1 MNLPI
6 ANTLNALNEAV
17 GEILEPPKGSPTPW
31 WPVFTKYTGG
41 LRPKEFSIF
50 CGPTGAG
57 KSLWLANLV
66 AQLIDDGQKV
76 FVAPVE
82 IGEVDFI
89 KMVLS
94 VFAKEDFISG
104 EDITPEQKSR
114 LMWTLKN
121 FQNKIEENLVVTT
134 YSGRV
139 DVDEFIDLMKYVNDA
154 YSVNVAIADNLNF
167 MLKPSRGGDQTLEM
181 DETIH
186 KFVQFV
192 KVTPMHFFLVMHP
205 RKTFE
210 GKIISEFDIK
220 GSSTAVQE
228 ATNILLMNR
237 LTDQEQED
245 FGLTDYDREFVFKK
259 IRKRG
264 KYVNKKF
271 YQRNTDA
278 LGRYEESNKTFK
290 ENVSRSNKPF
300 AKKWGGRTGSAKSA
314 DASGS

>member
-1 MNLPI
+1 MINKI
-6 ANTLNALNEAV
+6 ANILETLHKAV
-17 GEILEPPKGSPTPW
+17 SEIIEPPKGAPMPW
-31 WPVFTKYTGG
+31 WPTLTKYTGG
-41 LRPKEFSIF
+41 LRPFEFSIF

-66 AQLIDDGQKV
+66 AQLIDEGQKV

-82 IGEVDFI
+82 IGEVDFM

-94 VFAKEDFISG
+94 VYAKEDFISG
-104 EDITPEQKSR
+104 EELTPEQKSK
-114 LMWTLKN
+114 LMYALKN
-121 FQNKIEENLVVTT
+121 FQEKIVNNLVVTN

-139 DVDEFIDLMKYVNDA
+139 DVDEFIELMKFVNDT
-154 YSVNVAIADNLNF
+154 YSANVAIADNLNF

-192 KVTPMHFFLVMHP
+192 KETPMHFFLVMHP

-237 LTDQEQED
+237 PTEDECND
-245 FGLTDYDREFVFKK
+245 FGLTSYDREFIFKK
-259 IRKRG
+259 LRKRG
-264 KYVNKKF
+264 KNVNIKF
-271 YQRNTDA
+271 YMRNTNA
-278 LGRYEESNKTFK
+278 LGRYEESAKVIK
-290 ENVSRSNKPF
+290 ENVSGGSTALR
-300 AKKWGGRTGSAKSA
+300 KKWGGPAKPFGQRPSE
-314 DASGS
+314 GV